1 MAENSNSVNYY
12 SYPGDFSW
20 QKKKINISS
29 DTSSRIRVDACV
41 YELNRGIRAANKICI
56 FLFSVR
62 RFLTASRRRI
72 FNEIFDVFSA
82 SLEPRILLDFILLS
96 LYAPTPVVFTHR
108 EISKSILL

>member
-12 SYPGDFSW
+12 SYPGDFSR
-20 QKKKINISS
+20 QKKIKSS

-56 FLFSVR
+56 FFLFSVS